1 MIRYLKREDINLQK
15 WDECILRST
24 SPQIFGCSFY
34 LDACCP
40 DWSALILNDYEA
52 VFPIYIKEKFF
63 IKYISQ
69 PYFVRHFGIYSKN
82 QTIDLTPWIEALN
95 NFAKYIQINVFNLT
109 DLIFGFFPFIKTEK
123 KYQSLNLN
131 HNYVT
136 LKKNYSDSHL
146 RKIKKISPLETS
158 FVEIS
163 DYSIYIKEFKT
174 TVAEKKLNYSESHFT
189 TLLQLMN
196 TLPKHCNVISRGLML
211 NGELV
216 AGAYFVQYNNRILYL
231 KGFRKFNTE
240 NDGGMFL
247 LFDSIIKEN
256 SNLPLTLDFGG
267 SNNSNV
273 RQFFKGF
280 GAEDSVYLHLEK
292 NNLPPLV
299 RWVKK

>member
-1 MIRYLKREDINLQK
+1 MIRHLKREDINLQK
-15 WDECILRST
+15 WDECILRSK
-24 SPQIFGCSFY
+24 SSQIFGCSFY
-34 LDACCP
+34 LDICCP
-40 DWSALILNDYEA
+40 NWSALILNDYEA
-52 VFPIYIKEKFF
+52 VFPISIKEKYF
-63 IKYISQ
+63 IKHITQ
-69 PYFVRHFGIYSKN
+69 PYFVRHFGIY
-82 QTIDLTPWIEALN
+82 TDDLSLDITPWIHALTKLARYF
-95 NFAKYIQINVFNLT
+95 NFNVFNNT
-109 DLIFGFFPFIKTEK
+109 NDFSSEFKSDEK

-131 HNYVT
+131 HNYET

-189 TLLQLMN
+189 TLLQLIN
-196 TLPKHCNVISRGLML
+196 ALPKHCNVISRGLML

-216 AGAYFVQYNNRILYL
+216 AGAYFVKYNNRILYL

-280 GAEDSVYLHLEK
+280 GAEDSVYLHLKK
-292 NNLPPLV
+292 NELPSMI
-299 RWVKK
+299 RWIKK

>member
-1 MIRYLKREDINLQK
+1 MIRHLKREDINLQK
-15 WDECILRST
+15 WDECILRSK
-24 SPQIFGCSFY
+24 SSQIFGCSFY

-52 VFPIYIKEKFF
+52 VFPISIKEKYF
-63 IKYISQ
+63 IKHITQ
-69 PYFVRHFGIYSKN
+69 PYFVRHFGIYTN
-82 QTIDLTPWIEALN
+82 DLSLDVTPWIHALTKLARYF
-95 NFAKYIQINVFNLT
+95 NFNVFNNTT
-109 DLIFGFFPFIKTEK
+109 DFSIEFKSDEK

-131 HNYVT
+131 HNYET

-146 RKIKKISPLETS
+146 RKIKKISPIETS

-196 TLPKHCNVISRGLML
+196 VLPKHCNVISRGLML

-256 SNLPLTLDFGG
+256 SNLPSTLDFGG

-280 GAEDSVYLHLEK
+280 GAEDSVYLHLKK
-292 NNLPPLV
+292 NELPSMI
-299 RWVKK
+299 RWIKK

>member
-1 MIRYLKREDINLQK
+1 MIRHLKREDINLQK
-15 WDECILRST
+15 WDECILRSK
-24 SPQIFGCSFY
+24 SSQIFGCSFY

-52 VFPIYIKEKFF
+52 VFPISIKEKYF
-63 IKYISQ
+63 IKHITQ
-69 PYFVRHFGIYSKN
+69 PYFVRHFGIY
-82 QTIDLTPWIEALN
+82 TDDLSLDVAPWIHVLTKLARYF
-95 NFAKYIQINVFNLT
+95 NFNVFNNTT
-109 DLIFGFFPFIKTEK
+109 DFSSEFKSDEK

-131 HNYVT
+131 HNYET

-163 DYSIYIKEFKT
+163 DYSIYINEFKT

-196 TLPKHCNVISRGLML
+196 ALPKHCNVISRGLLL

-256 SNLPLTLDFGG
+256 SNLPSTLDFGG

-280 GAEDSVYLHLEK
+280 GAEDSVYLHLKK
-292 NNLPPLV
+292 NELPSMI
-299 RWVKK
+299 RWIKK

>member
-1 MIRYLKREDINLQK
+1 
-15 WDECILRST
+15 
-24 SPQIFGCSFY
+24 
-34 LDACCP
+34 
-40 DWSALILNDYEA
+40 LNDYEA
-52 VFPIYIKEKFF
+52 VFPISIKEKYF
-63 IKYISQ
+63 IKHITQ
-69 PYFVRHFGIYSKN
+69 PYFVRHFGIYAD
-82 QTIDLTPWIEALN
+82 DLSLEVTPWINALTKLARYF
-95 NFAKYIQINVFNLT
+95 NFNVFNNT
-109 DLIFGFFPFIKTEK
+109 NDFSSEFKSDEK

-131 HNYVT
+131 HNYET

-163 DYSIYIKEFKT
+163 DYSVYIKEFKT

-196 TLPKHCNVISRGLML
+196 VLPKHCNVISRGLML

-216 AGAYFVQYNNRILYL
+216 AGAYFVKYNNRILYL

-280 GAEDSVYLHLEK
+280 GAEDSVYLHLKK
-292 NNLPPLV
+292 NELPSII
-299 RWVKK
+299 RWIKK

>member
-1 MIRYLKREDINLQK
+1 MIRHLKREDINLQK

-109 DLIFGFFPFIKTEK
+109 DLIFGFFHFIKTEK
-123 KYQSLNLN
+123 KYQMINLN
-131 HNYVT
+131 HNYELIRNNYSVSHIRK
-136 LKKNYSDSHL
+136 LKKIAS
-146 RKIKKISPLETS
+146 LETS
-158 FVEIS
+158 FIEIN
-163 DYSIYIKEFKT
+163 DFSIYIKEFRN
-174 TVAEKKLNYSESHFT
+174 TVSEKNLKYTDSHLS
-189 TLLQLMN
+189 TLQNLMN
-196 TLPKHCNVISRGLML
+196 ELPKHCEVISKGLLL

-216 AGAYFVQYNNRILYL
+216 AGAYFVRYHNRLLYL
-231 KGFRKFNTE
+231 KGFRKFNPE

-247 LFDSIIKEN
+247 LFDYIIKEN
-256 SNLPLTLDFGG
+256 CDQDCLLDFGG
-267 SNNSNV
+267 SNDTNV

>member
-1 MIRYLKREDINLQK
+1 MIAYLKREEINIQK

-34 LDACCP
+34 LDVCCP

-52 VFPIYIKEKFF
+52 VFPISVKQKYF
-63 IKYISQ
+63 IKHLTQ
-69 PYFVRHFGIYSKN
+69 PYFVRHFGVYNAEPISDFK
-82 QTIDLTPWIEALN
+82 PWIHELN
-95 NFAKYIQINVFNLT
+95 KLASYFNFNVFNST
-109 DLIFGFFPFIKTEK
+109 NDFSSEYKSREK
-123 KYQSLNLN
+123 IYQLLNLN
-131 HNYVT
+131 LTYEA
-136 LKKNYSDSHL
+136 LRKNYSESHI
-146 RKIKKISPLETS
+146 RKLKKISPLETTI
-158 FVEIS
+158 VDIT
-163 DYSIYIKEFKT
+163 DYSIYINEFKNT
-174 TVAEKKLNYSESHFT
+174 ITEKKLNYSDAHLK
-189 TLLQLMN
+189 TLHQLMN
-196 TLPKHCNVISRGLML
+196 ELPKHCKVISKGLLL

-216 AGAYFVQYNNRILYL
+216 AGAYFVQYYNRLLYL

-256 SNLPLTLDFGG
+256 SNLDLTFDFGG

-292 NNLPPLV
+292 NELPRMI
-299 RWVKK
+299 RWLKK